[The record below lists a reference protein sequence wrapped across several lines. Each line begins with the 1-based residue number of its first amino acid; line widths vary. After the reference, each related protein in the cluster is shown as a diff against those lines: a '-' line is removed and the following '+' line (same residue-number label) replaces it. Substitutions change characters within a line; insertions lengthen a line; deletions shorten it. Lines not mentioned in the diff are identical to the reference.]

1 MAQAANAAHLRRQ
14 QAMRA
19 GIEASRSSSQ
29 GEVDSNS
36 NQNSNQ
42 SFIITEHVSPY
53 QQELLRGQQT
63 HPAYWG
69 QQASPDAPR
78 SQGNQRQ
85 QGQRP
90 SGQQSPPYYWVQQYA
105 RQPTTNASSYPSNTS
120 RRTHKQPPKP
130 SRPTPDQGMTTSINQ
145 QAPQFQFSSTSSQV
159 PDDRNFITDSS
170 HSHPARSPQNLPPS
184 KNPAMATIAS
194 TFASGSSSASAPFPP
209 QQNGPPWSMYPFNTF
224 NPTTSEQPPAFIPH
238 SPLIAPPQ
246 WKHARSVNY
255 GQEVLPQNP
264 RERWANG
271 LLPTEIPPDTS
282 DSPEA
287 ASGAVQGPGGWKA
300 PNAPGQLH
308 WQPQVSSSRN
318 AGSQLSMASIAPPS
332 SRASGAGYA
341 SANQAREPPFGAY
354 VGDIRPPSAKIQRLQ
369 DGSRHAVN
377 PPNGASKFSRYVHRS
392 PSPAHLKTRCGLVQ
406 PIDVRDAAL
415 KESYDPAT
423 IARDVLINADKH
435 PTEPI
440 LNHHLEILSQNIPSI
455 NIASDLES
463 IRWDLI
469 DPVSSRDTAIHRSP
483 ARVESRP
490 SKDLG
495 VPPFVPPSYQ
505 AWQSQ
510 FPPSP
515 APATAFA
522 RPALRPPSQSPP
534 PPSPSAQFPYPAPLP
549 VFTRPSTSKPS
560 SAPIT
565 TPTPVLQPTAELP
578 LGPKLSPAPAPAPAP
593 ARPIQPQT
601 PSSSG
606 LRRASESSWS
616 KEPSRSRQHSPH
628 TQVQVVI
635 PPSPHRMPPRKK
647 GQVGRPKK
655 TAEATHNVEVAIQR
669 EPTVPYPIYHCKWI
683 DCLAELHNLQALQS
697 HVLKIHIP
705 HNLHCGWKECA
716 DRTPRAAADMW
727 EHVTKQHIEKVGW
740 TLGDGPVVPVSGE
753 NDLATI
759 DISARDS
766 HL

>member
-1 MAQAANAAHLRRQ
+1 M
-14 QAMRA
+14 
-19 GIEASRSSSQ
+19 
-29 GEVDSNS
+29 DSNS

-42 SFIITEHVSPY
+42 SFISTEHVSPY

-63 HPAYWG
+63 HPAYRG
-69 QQASPDAPR
+69 QQASPENPQ

-85 QGQRP
+85 QGQGP
-90 SGQQSPPYYWVQQYA
+90 SEQQSPPYYGAQQYT

-120 RRTHKQPPKP
+120 RRTHKQPLKP
-130 SRPTPDQGMTTSINQ
+130 SRPTSGQAMTTSINQ

-159 PDDRNFITDSS
+159 PDARNFTTDSS
-170 HSHPARSPQNLPPS
+170 HSHPARSPQTLPPS
-184 KNPAMATIAS
+184 KNPAMATIAR
-194 TFASGSSSASAPFPP
+194 TFASGSSSGSAPFPP
-209 QQNGPPWSMYPFNTF
+209 QKTGAPLSMHNPFNTYK
-224 NPTTSEQPPAFIPH
+224 PTTREQPPAFVPH

-246 WKHARSVNY
+246 WKHARSLNY
-255 GQEVLPQNP
+255 EQEVLPQNP
-264 RERWANG
+264 RERWANA
-271 LLPTEIPPDTS
+271 LPPAETPPGTS

-300 PNAPGQLH
+300 LNAPGQQHRL
-308 WQPQVSSSRN
+308 PQVSNSRN
-318 AGSQLSMASIAPPS
+318 AGSQLPMASMAPLS

-341 SANQAREPPFGAY
+341 PANQAREPPSGAY
-354 VGDIRPPSAKIQRLQ
+354 ADDIRPPSAKIQRLQ

-377 PPNGASKFSRYVHRS
+377 PPNGASKFSRYIHRS
-392 PSPAHLKTRCGLVQ
+392 PSPAHLKTRRGLVQ

-415 KESYDPAT
+415 KESYDPTT

-435 PTEPI
+435 PTEPM

-455 NIASDLES
+455 NIASDLET

-469 DPVSSRDTAIHRSP
+469 DPVVSHDTAIHRSP
-483 ARVESRP
+483 TRVESRP

-495 VPPFVPPSYQ
+495 VPPFVSPSYQ
-505 AWQSQ
+505 GCQSQ

-515 APATAFA
+515 APAAAFA
-522 RPALRPPSQSPP
+522 RPAFRPPSQSPP
-534 PPSPSAQFPYPAPLP
+534 PPSPSAQPRYPAPLP
-549 VFTRPSTSKPS
+549 VFTRPSISKPPS
-560 SAPIT
+560 VPIT
-565 TPTPVLQPTAELP
+565 ISTPVPQPAAKLP
-578 LGPKLSPAPAPAPAP
+578 LGPKSSPAPAPAPAP
-593 ARPIQPQT
+593 PIQPQT
-601 PSSSG
+601 PSSSSP
-606 LRRASESSWS
+606 RRASESPWS
-616 KEPSRSRQHSPH
+616 KEPSRSPRHSPH

-655 TAEATHNVEVAIQR
+655 TAEATNNVEVAIQR

-740 TLGDGPVVPVSGE
+740 TLGDGPVVPASGE
-753 NDLATI
+753 NHLATI